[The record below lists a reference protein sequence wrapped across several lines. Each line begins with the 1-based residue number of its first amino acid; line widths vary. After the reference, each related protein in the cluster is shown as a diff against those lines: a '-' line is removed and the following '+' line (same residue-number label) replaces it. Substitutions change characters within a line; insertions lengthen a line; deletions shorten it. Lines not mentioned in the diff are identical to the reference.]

1 MWKEIAPGVREMD
14 LHAMDRPS
22 ARRAVLDALDAARR
36 AGTKR
41 LRIIHGKGTGAL
53 RDEVRFLLEDHPAV
67 DDFRY
72 AKPREGG
79 DGATEV
85 RLRRGR

>member
-1 MWKEIAPGVREMD
+1 MWREIAPGVREID
-14 LHAMDRPS
+14 LHALQRRE
-22 ARRAVLDALDAARR
+22 ARAAVLDALDSARR

-53 RDEVRFLLEDHPAV
+53 RDEVRYLLAEHPAV
-67 DDFRY
+67 EDYKY
-72 AKPREGG
+72 ALPRHGG

-85 RLRRGR
+85 VLRRGR